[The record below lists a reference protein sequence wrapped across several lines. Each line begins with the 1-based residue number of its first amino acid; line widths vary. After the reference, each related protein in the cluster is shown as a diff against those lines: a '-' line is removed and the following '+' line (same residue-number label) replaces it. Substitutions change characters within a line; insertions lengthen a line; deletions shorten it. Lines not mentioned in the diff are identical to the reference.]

1 MASTTADQK
10 IEHCSTTCNITTEWY
25 GKFCQLA
32 AANAKDR
39 NNNLRFD
46 YGTLK
51 KARDAGALHMDDQ
64 IPLTVVELFRNVYN
78 TTVKMAGPIEL
89 NDRTENVLLQ
99 VLLNIQVGY
108 QLATGDILFTTFSE
122 G

>member
-1 MASTTADQK
+1 MASTNVSQRID
-10 IEHCSTTCNITTEWY
+10 HCSTTCAVPTEWY
-25 GKFCQLA
+25 AKYCQLA
-32 AANAKDR
+32 AANVKDR

-46 YGTLK
+46 YNVLK
-51 KARDAGALHMDDQ
+51 RARDAASLLMDEQ
-64 IPLTVVELFRNVYN
+64 VPQAIVELFRNVYN